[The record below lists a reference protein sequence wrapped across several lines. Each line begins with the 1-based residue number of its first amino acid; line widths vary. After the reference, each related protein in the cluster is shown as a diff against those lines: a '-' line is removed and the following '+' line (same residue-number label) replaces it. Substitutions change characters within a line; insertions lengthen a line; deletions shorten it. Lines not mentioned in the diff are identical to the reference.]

1 MAGKPKPMGQIKQL
15 ILLHQQGKG
24 RKTIARTL
32 GISKNTVK
40 VYLEKLKSLTTI
52 KDGKGYI
59 IEELFRM
66 EDPVLEA
73 KFHPGN
79 PAYKDDRYEDFKTRL
94 DYYLEELKVKG
105 VNKKLLWEEYRA
117 AKPDGYGYSQFCYHL
132 HQQQIAGKPSMVLEH
147 KPAEKLFIDFAGKPL
162 SYVDKSSGEVIKCQ
176 VFTACLPYSDYSFVM
191 AVKSQS
197 TEDFLYALSC
207 CLHDLGG
214 VALALVPDNLKA
226 AVIKTNRYEPE
237 INRALEDFANHYGT
251 TVVPARVRKPKDKAL
266 VENQVKIIYSRVYA
280 KLRNMVF
287 FDIHSLNEAIREK
300 VKAHNQTRMQKKP
313 YCREERFLLQEK
325 KYLLPLPTERYQIK
339 YYRELRVA
347 KNNHIYLTQD
357 KHYYSVPYKLIGS
370 KVKVIY
376 TRSMVYIFS
385 KGQQVAVH
393 IRNFHQGGY
402 STHKD
407 HLCSQHQHYKDRS
420 PEYYLRQATKKSAVL
435 YELVSRIFQQN
446 RYPEQLYRTCD
457 GLFGLQRKT
466 EPERFQKAC
475 QMAIE
480 HQNYS
485 YAFVM
490 NVLENKMTEVQ
501 TDIPDQPLPKHD
513 NLRGKEYYQQLE
525 LNYNNK

>member
-40 VYLEKLKSLTTI
+40 VYLEKLKTLTTL
-52 KDGKGYI
+52 KNGKGYT

-66 EDPVLEA
+66 EHPVLEA

-79 PAYKDDRYEDFKTRL
+79 PAYKDERYEDLKARL
-94 DYYLEELKVKG
+94 DYYLEELKKKG
-105 VNKKLLWEEYRA
+105 VNKRLLWEEYREV
-117 AKPDGYGYSQFCYHL
+117 KPDGYGYSQFCFHL
-132 HQQQIAGKPSMVLEH
+132 QQQQVASRPSMVLEH
-147 KPAEKLFIDFAGKPL
+147 KPAEKLYIDFAGKPL
-162 SYVDKSSGEVIKCQ
+162 SYVDKSTGELIKCQ

-191 AVKSQS
+191 AVRSQS

-207 CLHDLGG
+207 CLQELDG
-214 VALALVPDNLKA
+214 VPLALVPDNLKA

-251 TVVPARVRKPKDKAL
+251 TVVPARAGKPKDKAL
-266 VENQVKIIYSRVYA
+266 VENQVKLIYSRVYA
-280 KLRNMVF
+280 KLRHMVF
-287 FDIHSLNEAIREK
+287 FDLHSLNEAIKEK
-300 VKAHNQTRMQKKP
+300 VKVHNQTRMQKKP
-313 YCREERFLLQEK
+313 YCREERFLAEEK
-325 KYLLPLPTERYQIK
+325 QHLLSLPAEKYEIK

-347 KNNHIYLTQD
+347 KNNHIYLTED
-357 KHYYSVPYKLIGS
+357 KHYYSVPYRLIGS

-376 TRSMVYIFS
+376 TRNMVYIFAH
-385 KGQQVAVH
+385 GEQVAVH

-402 STHKD
+402 STDKD
-407 HLCSQHQHYKDRS
+407 HLCSQHRHYKDRS
-420 PEYYLRQATKKSAVL
+420 PEYYLKQAAKKSAVL
-435 YELVSRIFQQN
+435 HELVCRIFNQG

-457 GLFGLQRKT
+457 GLFGLERKT
-466 EPERFQKAC
+466 EPARFQKAC

-490 NVLENKMTEVQ
+490 NVLENKMTEVG
-501 TDIPDQPLPKHD
+501 TAISDKPLPKHE
-513 NLRGKEYYQQLE
+513 NLRGKAYYQQLE
-525 LNYNNK
+525 LNYNRK

>member
-1 MAGKPKPMGQIKQL
+1 MAGKPKPMSQIKQL
-15 ILLHQQGKG
+15 LLLHQQGKG

-40 VYLEKLKSLTTI
+40 VYLEKLKSLTAI
-52 KDGKGYI
+52 KDGKGYT

-66 EDPVLEA
+66 EHPVLEA
-73 KFHPGN
+73 TFHPGN

-94 DYYLEELKVKG
+94 DYYLEELKAKG

-132 HQQQIAGKPSMVLEH
+132 HQQQVANRPSMVLEH

-191 AVKSQS
+191 TVKSQS

-214 VALALVPDNLKA
+214 VPLALVPDNLKA

-251 TVVPARVRKPKDKAL
+251 AVVPARAGKPKDKAL
-266 VENQVKIIYSRVYA
+266 VENQVKLIYTRVYA
-280 KLRNMVF
+280 KLRHMVF
-287 FDIHSLNEAIREK
+287 LDLYSLNEAIREK

-313 YCREERFLLQEK
+313 YCREERFLAEEK
-325 KYLLPLPTERYQIK
+325 KLLQPLPAERYQIK

-347 KNNHIYLTQD
+347 KNNHVYLSED
-357 KHYYSVPYKLIGS
+357 KHYYSVPYKLIGTQ
-370 KVKVIY
+370 VKVIY
-376 TRSMVYIFS
+376 TRNMVYVFS
-385 KGQQVAVH
+385 KGEQVAVH

-402 STHKD
+402 STDKD

-420 PEYYLRQATKKSAVL
+420 PDYYLRQAAKKSTVL

-466 EPERFQKAC
+466 EPVRFEKAC

-480 HQNYS
+480 YQNYS

-490 NVLENKMTEVQ
+490 NVLENKMTEAQ
-501 TDIPDQPLPKHD
+501 TDIPDQPLPRHT
-513 NLRGKEYYQQLE
+513 NLRGKAYYQQLE